1 MSEEI
6 YMDIPA
12 VRGIANNFGQMEQVL
27 RAVSRSLETAI
38 VTLKTTAFVGLVGG
52 YAVAAFLERIQPVI
66 DRYADRCDEMSNDL
80 NASVTA
86 YENGD
91 ARGST
96 RFF

>member
-1 MSEEI
+1 MSEEV

-12 VRGIANNFGQMEQVL
+12 VRGIAQNFGQMEQVL
-27 RAVSRSLETAI
+27 RATSKALEVAI
-38 VTLKTTAFVGLVGG
+38 TTLKTTAFVGLVGG
-52 YAVAAFLERIQPVI
+52 YAVASFLDGIKPVI
-66 DRYADRCDEMSNDL
+66 DGYANKCDEMNNDL

>member
-1 MSEEI
+1 MTEEI

-27 RAVSRSLETAI
+27 RAASRAMEAAI
-38 VTLKTTAFVGLVGG
+38 TTLKTTAFVGLVGG
-52 YAVAAFLERIQPVI
+52 YAVASYLEQVQPVV
-66 DRYADRCDEMSNDL
+66 DRYAARCDEMSNDL

>member
-12 VRGIANNFGQMEQVL
+12 VRGIARSFGQMEEVL
-27 RAVSRSLETAI
+27 RAASRAMETAI
-38 VTLKTTAFVGLVGG
+38 TTLKTTAFVGLVGG
-52 YAVAAFLERIQPVI
+52 YAVAAYLEQIQPVI
-66 DRYADRCDEMSNDL
+66 DQYAARCNEMSNDL

-86 YENGD
+86 YQNGD